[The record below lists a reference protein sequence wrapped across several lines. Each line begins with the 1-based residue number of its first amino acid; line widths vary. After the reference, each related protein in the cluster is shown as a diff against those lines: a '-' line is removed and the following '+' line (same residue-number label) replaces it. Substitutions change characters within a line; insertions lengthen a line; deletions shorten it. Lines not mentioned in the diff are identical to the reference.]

1 MFRCPGQD
9 QRFWKPDDIFDIEC
23 PGCGTTIEFWKD
35 EPRLKC
41 PRCKCFVA
49 NPRLDLGCA
58 KGCKY
63 AGECLGTNLDTKN
76 SDLCSRLIGE
86 IREIFVDDRGRI
98 NHALKTLKYAESI
111 QAVEGGEPLV
121 VKAAAILHDISVS
134 GSHPAETD
142 SETHGEV
149 EAVRLA
155 EEILSKHGVNAETV
169 KEICAIIAAHHCQ
182 KDIDRL
188 EFRILSDAHKL
199 ADFQTTFSDVSKDTA
214 SARIAAS
221 FETPQGRNLANQLLV
236 DLWNTGKS
244 RQ

>member
-41 PRCKCFVA
+41 PRCKCLVA

-58 KGCKY
+58 KWCKH
-63 AGECLGTNLDTKN
+63 AAECLGASPDTEN
-76 SDLCSRLIGE
+76 RDLCSRLIGE
-86 IREIFVDDRGRI
+86 MREIFADDRSRI
-98 NHALKTLKYAESI
+98 SHALKTLKYAESI
-111 QAVEGGEPLV
+111 QVVEGGEPLV
-121 VKAAAILHDISVS
+121 VKAAAILHDISVP
-134 GSHPAETD
+134 GSHPAETNT
-142 SETHGEV
+142 ETPGEI

-155 EEILSKHGVNAETV
+155 AEILNKHGVNAETA
-169 KEICAIIAAHHCQ
+169 KEICAIITAHHCG
-182 KDIDRL
+182 KDTDRL

-199 ADFQTTFSDVSKDTA
+199 ADFQTTFSNVSKDTA
-214 SARIAAS
+214 SARIDAS
-221 FETPQGRNLANQLLV
+221 FETPQGRKLANQLLV
-236 DLWNTGKS
+236 DLRNTGKS